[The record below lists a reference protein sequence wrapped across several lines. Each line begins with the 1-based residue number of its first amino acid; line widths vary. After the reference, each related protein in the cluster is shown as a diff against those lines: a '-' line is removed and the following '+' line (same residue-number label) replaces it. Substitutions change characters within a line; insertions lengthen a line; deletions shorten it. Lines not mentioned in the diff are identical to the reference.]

1 MARLDTPE
9 QIDYSFNQASIDRTV
24 RYMTRLQRAL
34 SLNIRIHR
42 PQGRIDDG
50 DIYLFNHFARFE
62 TFIPQYLIYKQSGT
76 LSRSVAS
83 SEFFN
88 NPTLGRYLRGVGAVP
103 NNHPRLLPFLA
114 SEILKGR
121 KVVIF
126 PEGGMVKDRRV
137 IDDKGHYSIYSRS
150 AHSRRKH
157 HSGAA
162 VLAQMTESFK
172 LGLVLLDEAGESL
185 DRWADQFEMSVDSLL
200 DVARIPTRLVPG
212 NITFYPLRVDESA
225 LFRATEGLAKLKP
238 RAAEELL
245 IESNILLRDTD
256 MDLRLGHSIHPMR
269 GRSPRWQYNLLDA
282 MRKAATIDEFFS
294 LATDHEPAEET
305 VVGRR
310 LHRLIAHLRNDCM
323 PAMYAEVTLNLSHM
337 ASSLIRHALSQ
348 GITEMPQARFRRA
361 LLLAIKEVQQNAA
374 AHLHRG
380 LSWPERYSGI
390 IDGSCTGFNDFLAMA
405 EKTHAIDREPLS
417 YRFKETL
424 MDELALDAVRRE
436 NPVQV
441 YANEAAPV
449 PGVMAAI
456 KTGLE
461 REPDLDEQALS
472 RLLFDEERAAL
483 AWARHHFS
491 HPDYQ
496 EVNRKETATADP
508 QPYWLRP
515 ADAKKLGVVLVHGLL
530 ASPAELADFGRQVAE
545 AGFPVIG
552 VRLQGHGT
560 SPWDL
565 KESRWQDWLASVR
578 RGIRIIAPFVE
589 RICLVGFSTGGALS
603 LIAAAQHPSK
613 VVAVASCSA
622 PYKMRNRNL
631 VVVPLVHSAN
641 EIVRRLSEREGLIP
655 FRPNQSEHP
664 HINYYNIPIAALN
677 ELRHMID
684 RMDDELPR
692 IAVPTLILQ
701 GSNDKVVDSASA
713 TLMYNKMTAAPWK
726 RVAMIDSDRHG
737 ILNEDIGETRGTI
750 LRFLHSLC
758 IE

>member
-1 MARLDTPE
+1 LDTTE

-24 RYMTRLQRAL
+24 RYMARLQRAL

-42 PQGRIDDG
+42 PHGRIDEG

-83 SEFFN
+83 SEFFS

-137 IDDKGHYSIYSRS
+137 IDDQGHYSIYSRT
-150 AHSRRKH
+150 AHVRRKH

-162 VLAQMTESFK
+162 VLAQMVESFK
-172 LGLVLLDEAGESL
+172 TGLILLDEAGQSL
-185 DRWADQFEMSVDSLL
+185 DSWADEFEMSVQSLL
-200 DVARIPTRLVPG
+200 DAARKPTQLVPG

-225 LFRATEGLAKLKP
+225 MFRMTENLAKLKQ

-245 IESNILLRDTD
+245 IESNILLRNTD
-256 MDLRLGHSIHPMR
+256 MDLRLGYSIHPLR
-269 GRSPRWQYNLLDA
+269 GRSAHWHRGLVEA
-282 MRKAATIDEFFS
+282 MNKARSIDDFFA
-294 LATDHEPAEET
+294 LAADHEPAEET
-305 VVGRR
+305 AVGRR
-310 LHRLIAHLRNDCM
+310 LHRLIANLRNDSM
-323 PAMYAEVTLNLSHM
+323 PAMYAEVTLNLSHV

-348 GITEMPQARFRRA
+348 GIAEMPQSRFHKA
-361 LLLAIKEVQQNAA
+361 LFLAIKELQQNAA

-380 LSWPERYSGI
+380 LSWPERYAGI
-390 IDGSCTGFNDFLAMA
+390 IDGTCVGFNEFLDMA
-405 EKTHAIDREPLS
+405 ENTHAIEREPIS
-417 YRFKETL
+417 YKFKEKL
-424 MDELALDAVRRE
+424 MDELSMDAVRRE

-441 YANEAAPV
+441 YANEAAPIH
-449 PGVMAAI
+449 GVMAAVAA
-456 KTGLE
+456 GLD
-461 REPDLDEQALS
+461 RAAGLDDQALS

-491 HPDYQ
+491 HPDFD
-496 EVNRKETATADP
+496 EVNRQETASANP
-508 QPYWLRP
+508 EPYWLTPETPKR
-515 ADAKKLGVVLVHGLL
+515 LGVVLVHGLL
-530 ASPAELADFGRQVAE
+530 ASPAELSEFGKQIAE
-545 AGFPVIG
+545 AGFPLLG

-565 KESRWQDWLASVR
+565 KESSWEDWLASVR
-578 RGIRIIAPFVE
+578 RGIRIMTPFVD
-589 RICLVGFSTGGALS
+589 RICLIGFSTGAALS
-603 LIAAAQHPSK
+603 LIAAAQQPAK
-613 VVAVASCSA
+613 VAAVAACSA

-631 VVVPLVHSAN
+631 MVVPMIHSAN
-641 EIVRRLSEREGLIP
+641 EIVRRLSERDGLIT

-677 ELRHMID
+677 ELKQMID
-684 RMDDELPR
+684 RLDDELPR
-692 IAVPTLILQ
+692 VAVPTLILQ
-701 GSNDKVVDSASA
+701 GTNDHVVDASSAV
-713 TLMYNKMTAAPWK
+713 LIHDKMTAAPWK
-726 RVAMIDSDRHG
+726 KVVMIESERHG
-737 ILNEDIGETRGTI
+737 ILNEDIGETRGAI
-750 LRFLHSLC
+750 LKFLHSLC
-758 IE
+758 VE

>member
-1 MARLDTPE
+1 MDTAE

-42 PQGRIDDG
+42 PHGRIDDG

-137 IDDKGHYSIYSRS
+137 IDDQGQYSIYSRS
-150 AHSRRKH
+150 ALARRKH

-162 VLAQMTESFK
+162 VLAQMVESFK
-172 LGLVLLDEAGESL
+172 AGLILLDEAGESL
-185 DRWADQFEMSVDSLL
+185 DRWADAFEMSVESLL
-200 DVARIPTRLVPG
+200 DAAQKPTRLVPG

-225 LFRATEGLAKLKP
+225 MFRATEQLAKLKQ

-245 IESNILLRDTD
+245 IESNILLRNTD
-256 MDLRLGHSIHPMR
+256 MDLRLGYSIHPMR
-269 GRSPRWQYNLLDA
+269 GRSPHWQRGLVEA
-282 MRKAATIDEFFS
+282 MKSARTIDDFFA
-294 LATDHEPAEET
+294 LASDHEPAEDT
-305 VVGRR
+305 AVGRR
-310 LHRLIAHLRNDCM
+310 LHRLIAHLRNDSM
-323 PAMYAEVTLNLSHM
+323 PAMYAEVTLNLSHV
-337 ASSLIRHALSQ
+337 ASSLMRHALSL
-348 GITEMPQARFRRA
+348 GITEMPQVRFHKA
-361 LLLAIKEVQQNAA
+361 LFLAIKELQQNAA

-380 LSWPERYSGI
+380 LSWPERYAGI
-390 IDGSCTGFNDFLAMA
+390 IDGTCAGFNEFLEMA
-405 EKTHAIDREPLS
+405 EKTRAIEREPIS
-417 YRFKETL
+417 YKFKEKL
-424 MDELALDAVRRE
+424 MDEINLDAVRRE

-441 YANEAAPV
+441 YANEAAPI
-449 PGVMAAI
+449 PGVLAAVR
-456 KTGLE
+456 TGLE
-461 REPDLDEQALS
+461 RAPSLDDQALS

-491 HPDYQ
+491 HPDFD
-496 EVNRKETATADP
+496 EVNRQETATANP
-508 QPYWLRP
+508 EPYWLMPEKHKRV
-515 ADAKKLGVVLVHGLL
+515 GVVLVHGLL
-530 ASPAELADFGRQVAE
+530 ASPAELSDFGHQIAE
-545 AGFPVIG
+545 AGFPVLG

-565 KESRWQDWLASVR
+565 KESNWHDWLASVR
-578 RGIRIIAPFVE
+578 RGIRIMTPFVD

-603 LIAAAQHPSK
+603 LIAAAAQPAK
-613 VVAVASCSA
+613 VAAVASCSA

-631 VVVPLVHSAN
+631 VVVPMIHSAN
-641 EIVRRLSEREGLIP
+641 EIVRRLSERDGLIT

-664 HINYYNIPIAALN
+664 HINYHNIPIAALN
-677 ELRHMID
+677 ELKHMID
-684 RMDDELPR
+684 HLDDELPR
-692 IAVPTLILQ
+692 VAVPTLILQ
-701 GSNDKVVDSASA
+701 GTNDHVVDAASA
-713 TLMYNKMTAAPWK
+713 ALIHEKMTAAPWK
-726 RVAMIDSDRHG
+726 KVAMIESERHG

-750 LRFLHSLC
+750 LKFLHSLC
-758 IE
+758 VE